1 MQFCLLSFILNV
13 YLFLVPFALA
23 TRILILRICI
33 SYFFLRN
40 YPCLSFWGTG
50 TLFWAWVFLSQV
62 IGLTS
67 EMNFVRTLKRIFFG
81 LLFQGELR
89 YVILMLAGAIL
100 VTPFALFA
108 EDARPSTIVFG
119 IVLRSNAFGFIFLPY
134 HLRS

>member
-23 TRILILRICI
+23 MRILILRICI

-50 TLFWAWVFLSQV
+50 PLFWAQVFVSQV

-89 YVILMLAGAIL
+89 YVILTLAGAIL

-108 EDARPSTIVFG
+108 ENARPSTIVF
-119 IVLRSNAFGFIFLPY
+119 
-134 HLRS
+134 